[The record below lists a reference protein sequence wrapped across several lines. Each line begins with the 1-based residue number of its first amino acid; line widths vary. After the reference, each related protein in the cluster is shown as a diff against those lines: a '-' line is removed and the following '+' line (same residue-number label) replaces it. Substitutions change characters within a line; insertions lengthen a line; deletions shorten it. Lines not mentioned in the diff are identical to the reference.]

1 MGAMPLASIA
11 SSMTFGVWALRRMS
25 AVSLVM
31 LGFCFSAVCMMWLWV
46 DPANVTACIALAAAL
61 GLIQG
66 GSFAVVPQLN
76 ETAVTQAQANGAMAQ
91 MGNLGNTLGTPV
103 MVAALAVFGY
113 NALPM
118 FVGLALVLGLLA
130 HLVTRVLRR
139 A

>member
-1 MGAMPLASIA
+1 
-11 SSMTFGVWALRRMS
+11 
-25 AVSLVM
+25 
-31 LGFCFSAVCMMWLWV
+31 MMWLWV

-66 GSFAVVPQLN
+66 GSFAIVPQLN

-118 FVGLALVLGLLA
+118 YVGLALVLGLLA